1 MGIRFRC
8 HACNEPLH
16 VKFFQAGKRGRCP
29 QCQMRFRV
37 PNEDSEFSI
46 PLESSN
52 RELGKVVVSVSEQES
67 PQVELQATA
76 VATLEPSPVE
86 PAPVQPESKET
97 PQSLLAHG
105 DARWFVR
112 PPSGGVYGPADTS
125 TLNSWISQRRVTADS
140 YLWRDGMEVWR
151 IAVEMIPDAF
161 VAAPGV
167 SPDSIAPPPVSLPDA
182 LPPVTESEKDKE
194 TQLPNPAI
202 AKAKAN
208 LDQRR
213 KKKRKQTW
221 IILGLLATIALAL
234 IATLVVVLRSQ

>member
-46 PLESSN
+46 PLESSK
-52 RELGKVVVSVSEQES
+52 RESGKVAVSVSEQES
-67 PQVELQATA
+67 PQVELQASA
-76 VATLEPSPVE
+76 LATLEPSPV
-86 PAPVQPESKET
+86 QPQSKQT
-97 PQSLLAHG
+97 PQSLTFHS

-125 TLNSWISQRRVTADS
+125 TLINWISQRRVTADS
-140 YLWRDGMEVWR
+140 YLWRDGMEIWR

-161 VAAPGV
+161 VATPDS
-167 SPDSIAPPPVSLPDA
+167 SPDLIAPPPVSLPDA

-194 TQLPNPAI
+194 TQLPNAAI

-234 IATLVVVLRSQ
+234 IATLVVVLRG